1 MARVTFSLDEATVG
15 RIRQTAARLRKPQ
28 SHVVRD
34 AVEEYAARADR
45 LNERE
50 RVHALAILE
59 RLHQAKPSRP
69 ASAVDRELKAIRDAR
84 RSGGRRHGPA

>member
-1 MARVTFSLDEATVG
+1 M
-15 RIRQTAARLRKPQ
+15 
-28 SHVVRD
+28 RD
-34 AVEEYAARADR
+34 AVEESAARANR

-59 RLHQAKPSRP
+59 RLHQTKPSRP
-69 ASAVDRELKAIRDAR
+69 ATEVDRELKAILDAR